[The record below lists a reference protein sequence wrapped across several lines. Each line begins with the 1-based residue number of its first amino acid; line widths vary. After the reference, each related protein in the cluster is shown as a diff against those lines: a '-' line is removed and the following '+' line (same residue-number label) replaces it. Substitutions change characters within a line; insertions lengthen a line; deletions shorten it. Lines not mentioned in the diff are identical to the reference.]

1 MNCIGHIYSRRYNA
15 DSVNSIKW
23 MHINAIHIAVF
34 CSTLITIFGKYNAK
48 NSAKDKMLKV
58 IRNK

>member
-1 MNCIGHIYSRRYNA
+1 MRYND

-34 CSTLITIFGKYNAK
+34 CSAFVTIVGKYNAK
-48 NSAKDKMLKV
+48 NIAKDKMLNV
-58 IRNK
+58 IQNK

>member
-1 MNCIGHIYSRRYNA
+1 MNCIGRICTRKYNA

-23 MHINAIHIAVF
+23 MHINAIHFFVF
-34 CSTLITIFGKYNAK
+34 YNAFVTIVGKYNAK
-48 NSAKDKMLKV
+48 NSDKYKMLKV